1 MGTNEEFKKKLINR
15 AFIFS
20 RKIIALVDKFPNK
33 RSAWVVSDQ
42 LIRAATSIGANII
55 EAQSASSKRD
65 FINFLNHSLKSGNET
80 KFWLALSKDIVP
92 TLMQEVNSLQNE
104 VDELT
109 KILGH
114 SISTL
119 RGKNKL

>member
-1 MGTNEEFKKKLINR
+1 MNNIEFKKKLISR
-15 AFIFS
+15 AFVLA

-33 RSAWVVSDQ
+33 RSAWIIADQ
-42 LIRAATSIGANII
+42 LMRAATSIGANII
-55 EAQSASSKRD
+55 EAQATSSKRD
-65 FINFLNHSLKSGNET
+65 FINFLNHALKSGNET
-80 KFWLALSKDIVP
+80 KFWLALTKDIAP
-92 TLMQEVNSLQNE
+92 EAIGEINALLKE

-109 KILGH
+109 KILGS